1 MSYVKHINPA
11 YEASVINT
19 TIYDYIGL
27 FDAIHR
33 QARDP
38 SVSTDSDIDKSDCY
52 EVLGPDEKLTFSEA
66 LWIYTVGAATAAGCE
81 SFLGMMM
88 MMMMMIMMM
97 FDYINY
103 KRRCQ
108 KIYTICFHID
118 QPERRKYCVELYV
131 NVYLH
136 MHVKAV

>member
-11 YEASVINT
+11 YKASVINT

-88 MMMMMIMMM
+88 MMMMM
-97 FDYINY
+97 FPY
-103 KRRCQ
+103 R
-108 KIYTICFHID
+108 
-118 QPERRKYCVELYV
+118 PARK
-131 NVYLH
+131 
-136 MHVKAV
+136 A